1 MLAAKLRPETGGP
14 RWFANCGEEQQM
26 LSKGLLVMIQKE
38 LIFILFKHPSLDK
51 FNKLSL
57 PEGLFEDRHLPRTNT
72 KNQ

>member
-1 MLAAKLRPETGGP
+1 
-14 RWFANCGEEQQM
+14 M

-38 LIFILFKHPSLDK
+38 LIFILFKHQLLDK

-72 KNQ
+72 KNQYERASMVLKIYFNTSTSKFQWIS